1 MNRKIVELKQ
11 GIKAHFIN
19 TDKHKTDLT
28 CVILTVPLKREYVTK
43 NALIPFLL
51 RRGTEKLPNQYLI
64 NKEMENMYGA
74 SFNLGI
80 DKSGDNII
88 LKFYIETISN
98 EYALDGENILKRNI
112 ENLLDIIFNPLKNNG
127 ILNQDF
133 LDIEKENLR
142 KVINSKIDD
151 KDAYAFERCISEMYK
166 QNGFGL
172 YKFGYIEDI
181 DKITIEKITEYYD

>member
-1 MNRKIVELKQ
+1 MKIE
-11 GIKAHFIN
+11 
-19 TDKHKTDLT
+19 
-28 CVILTVPLKREYVTK
+28 
-43 NALIPFLL
+43 
-51 RRGTEKLPNQYLI
+51 
-64 NKEMENMYGA
+64 
-74 SFNLGI
+74 
-80 DKSGDNII
+80 
-88 LKFYIETISN
+88 
-98 EYALDGENILKRNI
+98 ILKRNI

-127 ILNQDF
+127 LLNQDF

-181 DKITIEKITEYYD
+181 DKITIEEITEYYDWLISNAKIDIFMSGKIDEKEFTNVLLENEPVVSFNSKSFKLLSIF